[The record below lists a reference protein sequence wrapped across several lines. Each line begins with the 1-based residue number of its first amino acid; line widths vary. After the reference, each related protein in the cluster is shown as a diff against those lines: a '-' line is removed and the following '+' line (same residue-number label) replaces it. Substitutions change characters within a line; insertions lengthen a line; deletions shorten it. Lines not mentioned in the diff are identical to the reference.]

1 MMLNR
6 HCRDDWSLV
15 TFLHVPS
22 CNESQGPG
30 EIGFVFKKVNLTNIM
45 GVSIK

>member
-15 TFLHVPS
+15 TFLQMPS
-22 CNESQGPG
+22 YNGSQGPG
-30 EIGFVFKKVNLTNIM
+30 DIGLVFKKVNLL
-45 GVSIK
+45 IKWGLP